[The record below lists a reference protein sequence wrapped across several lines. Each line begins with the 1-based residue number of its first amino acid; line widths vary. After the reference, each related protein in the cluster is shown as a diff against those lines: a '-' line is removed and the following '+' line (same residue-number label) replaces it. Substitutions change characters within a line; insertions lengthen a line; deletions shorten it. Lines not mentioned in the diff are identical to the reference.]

1 MIRAI
6 AFDLDDTLL
15 DTSGILVPA
24 ATRHS
29 FQILIENGLALT
41 YEQCEQHRLQMIR
54 SVSHKDVFAI
64 LAKKFGSEKTESVV
78 PAAIRAFYEP
88 QLPVSLPLLSGAREN
103 IDYLKDKYMLFV
115 VTAGSEATQQNKAKA
130 LGIDTDFQKIYV
142 INSLTKERKQNAFL
156 DIIKL
161 CQIKNDEL
169 LCIGNSLS
177 SEIADALK
185 IGAKACFFEFGE
197 DRGTI
202 SQVLSQQPDYHIRHH
217 QELISTCRL

>member
-15 DTSGILVPA
+15 DTSGILVPE

-29 FQILIENGLALT
+29 FQILIDNGLILT
-41 YEQCEQHRLQMIR
+41 PEQCEQQRLQLIR

-88 QLPVSLPLLSGAREN
+88 QLPDSLPLLPGAREN
-103 IDYLKDKYMLFV
+103 IDYLKSKYLLFV
-115 VTAGSEATQQNKAKA
+115 VTAGSEKTQQNKAKA
-130 LGIDTDFQKIYV
+130 LGIHKDFQKIYV
-142 INSLTKERKQNAFL
+142 INSLLKERKQNAFM
-156 DIIKL
+156 DIINSS
-161 CQIKNDEL
+161 QIKSDQL
-169 LCIGNSLS
+169 LCIGNSLT

-197 DRGTI
+197 DRGSI
-202 SQVLSQQPDYHIRHH
+202 SQILSQQPDYHIHH
-217 QELISTCRL
+217 HHELIAACRL